1 MRNADRLADA
11 AGVVDILTGAAG
23 AGPVHRRAMIV
34 KLQRDAENVVALAFE
49 KPRHDGRV
57 DAAGHGDDD
66 ARIFGLAV
74 KIETV
79 HGIQSGIRARLLYRH
94 PVSRLRPHGGT

>member
-79 HGIQSGIRARLLYRH
+79 HGINPASGRG
-94 PVSRLRPHGGT
+94 SCTGTLFHA